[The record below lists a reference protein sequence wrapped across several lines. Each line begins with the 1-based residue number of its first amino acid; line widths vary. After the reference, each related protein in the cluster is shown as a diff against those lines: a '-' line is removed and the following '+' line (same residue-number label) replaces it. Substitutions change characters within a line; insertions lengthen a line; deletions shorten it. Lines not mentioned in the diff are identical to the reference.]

1 MHVGGS
7 ENGFLL
13 SLNGRKAGLVA
24 GTKSSQSQL
33 KPNKLGPAK
42 DVQLRGLREE
52 CSRSTWTSTGSH
64 PSHGPLG
71 I

>member
-1 MHVGGS
+1 MRVGGT

-33 KPNKLGPAK
+33 KPNKLGLAK
-42 DVQLRGLREE
+42 DEQREGPHE
-52 CSRSTWTSTGSH
+52 ERSRST
-64 PSHGPLG
+64 
-71 I
+71 